1 MTYYVDETINS
12 YVDPETGYSTLDTY
26 NMITDMK
33 FGSTKHIPSQTFP
46 TLPISDTSVKIFR
59 NHDSGENY
67 GTVASA
73 YGGTCAPQKY
83 YVGKCPT
90 NQFIRNLSENPKPT
104 PTPKPSMTNK
114 NDILLIEVI
123 IEEGLTGQPVY
134 QVNTSAVPSWL
145 KTSLQNAVGK
155 VPLPPIYANRNPKS
169 KSPNDFIFYQ
179 VVKKKLKA
187 IPITLPQIQLVRKL
201 PRQVSNTNAEV
212 IGKMQYTYDEPSPMT
227 QPPMTQGPSPMIQR
241 PSPMTQRPSPMTQ
254 RQSPMTQRP
263 SRMTQRPSPMTQRQP
278 PMTQRPESFS
288 SSPITQRPSPTAHG
302 KPPQQGGKPP
312 QHGGKPP
319 QQGGKPMNQ

>member
-46 TLPISDTSVKIFR
+46 TLPTSDTSVKIFR

-73 YGGTCAPQKY
+73 YGGTCGPQKY

-187 IPITLPQIQLVRKL
+187 IPITLPQIQLVRKV

-212 IGKMQYTYDEPSPMT
+212 IGKMQYTYDEPMG
-227 QPPMTQGPSPMIQR
+227 QPPMTQGPSPMTQG
-241 PSPMTQRPSPMTQ
+241 PSPMTQRPSPMI
-254 RQSPMTQRP
+254 
-263 SRMTQRPSPMTQRQP
+263 QRPSPMA
-278 PMTQRPESFS
+278 
-288 SSPITQRPSPTAHG
+288 QRPSPMAQR
-302 KPPQQGGKPP
+302 PSPMAQRAQQMNQGGPP
-312 QHGGKPP
+312 PSMA
-319 QQGGKPMNQ
+319 QGVQPMNQ